1 MQQRFF
7 KSRHWGRENLGLQFG
22 FASLS
27 YILSSFGHITIFSA
41 FVILAEL
48 TLRLWPA
55 LVLWGWLFWKSF
67 ISGHLLPVHHWP
79 WCCEVC
85 HQWGCYPGGA
95 RWCQDPHHHVR
106 WEALKLTLFSNTEKR
121 ALPKSLVAVFEKCYL
136 IGRPYLGRLWY
147 SLLYYSTIQCIVYSY
162 SDKGRFSIENLLN

>member
-1 MQQRFF
+1 MQQIFF
-7 KSRHWGRENLGLQFG
+7 KNRHWGRENLGLQFG
-22 FASLS
+22 FVSLS

-41 FVILAEL
+41 FVILAES

-55 LVLWGWLFWKSF
+55 LVLWDWLFWKSF

-106 WEALKLTLFSNTEKR
+106 WEALKLTLLFSNIEKR
-121 ALPKSLVAVFEKCYL
+121 ALPKSLVAVFEKCHL
-136 IGRPYLGRLWY
+136 IDLIWEDCGTVYCT
-147 SLLYYSTIQCIVYSY
+147 TIQYSVLFTVIVIKV
-162 SDKGRFSIENLLN
+162 DLV